1 MNIFLEDIKKV
12 KFSSVETTTLG
23 HIEGRLTCSSEILVN
38 DLHFVHTQLKLPIN
52 IYNNNYKRWYDL
64 HHMYSLKFLKQ
75 SEKAR
80 YIYSRIYGV

>member
-23 HIEGRLTCSSEILVN
+23 HIEGRVTCSSEIIIN
-38 DLHFVHTQLKLPIN
+38 DLHFVQTQLKLPIN
-52 IYNNNYKRWYDL
+52 IYNNNYKRWYDIN
-64 HHMYSLKFLKQ
+64 HMYSLKFLKQ

-80 YIYSRIYGV
+80 CVYSRIYGV